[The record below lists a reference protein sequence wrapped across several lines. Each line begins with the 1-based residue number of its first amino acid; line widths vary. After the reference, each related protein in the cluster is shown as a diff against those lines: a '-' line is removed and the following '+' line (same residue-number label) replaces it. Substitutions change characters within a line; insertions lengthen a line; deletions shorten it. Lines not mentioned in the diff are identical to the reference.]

1 MPEEVSD
8 VKQAPEPSTGQ
19 TLTPPA
25 DPEAYTEWRLTG
37 KMPVEKK
44 QPKKEDSAPSE
55 PAEGESGE
63 ELEEPEEKRPA
74 PEPGKKKQ
82 EHRKGSAEGRLNEL
96 LADLRRAGLT
106 PSELK
111 TFRREVAQAPPAPQP
126 AQTSVNPPVPQKL
139 TEPKLENFR
148 TWEEFRA
155 AERAYNAQQVD
166 ERIREAYVQMQAQQA
181 QDQVN
186 RQAAERLN
194 EARQRYGEEAESS
207 IVSAARGLFGDQS
220 IHPAIK
226 GIVNE
231 SPVIA
236 DLLYVMG
243 SSQSDFD
250 EFIQTARTNP
260 GEALRRAVMLE
271 QLVKDELRKSSS
283 NGKSANSTEGE
294 RDESGRFL
302 PAKREAPPPPARE
315 VSGRASPPTNEAD
328 AAFNRGDIRAYM
340 NAKNREQFAQK
351 KGR

>member
-1 MPEEVSD
+1 MPEEVKD
-8 VKQAPEPSTGQ
+8 VKAEVPEPSTGQ

-25 DPEAYTEWRLTG
+25 DAEGYSEWRLTG
-37 KMPVEKK
+37 KMPEKQK
-44 QPKKEDSAPSE
+44 QPKKEVSAPSKS
-55 PAEGESGE
+55 AEGESVE
-63 ELEEPEEKRPA
+63 QPEEPEEASA
-74 PEPGKKKQ
+74 PEAGKKKQ

-111 TFRREVAQAPPAPQP
+111 TFRREVAQAPPAQPP
-126 AQTSVNPPVPQKL
+126 AQTSVNPPPPQRL
-139 TEPKLENFR
+139 TEPKLENFK

-181 QDQVN
+181 QDLVN

-194 EARQRYGEEAESS
+194 EARQRYGEEAEGS
-207 IVSAARGLFGDQS
+207 IVSAARGLFGDQA
-220 IHPAIK
+220 IHPVIK
-226 GIVNE
+226 GVVNE

-250 EFIQTARTNP
+250 EFIQVARTNP

-283 NGKSANSTEGE
+283 NGKPANSTEAE

-302 PAKREAPPPPARE
+302 PAKREAPPPARE
-315 VSGRASPPTNEAD
+315 VSGRASPPLNEAE
-328 AAFNRGDIRAYM
+328 AAFNRGDVRSYM
-340 NAKNREQFAQK
+340 NAKNREQFNAK